1 MSPLQ
6 QSRLTFVPQSRA
18 DPVPPHRQGV
28 DMMCLSAAVS
38 HFLNG
43 YLSSCQQA
51 HPPLPA
57 DELNPKNSK
66 RKSHLDQRRGPKRD
80 A

>member
-1 MSPLQ
+1 MSDLL
-6 QSRLTFVPQSRA
+6 SLSLTDVCCVFF
-18 DPVPPHRQGV
+18 RQGV
-28 DMMCLSAAVS
+28 DMMCLSASVS
-38 HFLNG
+38 HFLNA

-66 RKSHLDQRRGPKRD
+66 REFKLGSAVTASLRSSSARP
-80 A
+80 